1 MGGGAMRESAMSR
14 MVSVLACGA
23 LCASAVGQVV
33 STVPDRVDRSR
44 LAPPSLSADAGV
56 VQASPASVP
65 TVAIGMNFGGAD
77 IFDSGFIP
85 PDTMGA
91 IGPNH
96 FVELI
101 NGRYAAF
108 DRTNGLE
115 VQGTSLEQFWVNAG
129 ANPNF
134 AFDPRVL
141 YDAPSG
147 RWFACSGNDPGGA
160 TSSILVAVSNSSDPT
175 LGWTGFN
182 VDADTDNAQWADF
195 PTMGIDA
202 DGLYISANMFPTGGG
217 SFEINMFVF
226 PKNDLI
232 AGSIANMTK
241 IEGLSFGSVGFALQP
256 VVDLDGSGLPA
267 PIIADLDTPSGV
279 IVRSDVLGP
288 VNAPSV
294 VGGPLI
300 GVAAFGDPP
309 DADQPG
315 PKQNI
320 NTGDTRFWGY
330 AVLQGGSIWAVQTVN
345 NGGNAA
351 VRWLRINPVTNTVA
365 ESGVLSDPNIEFY
378 YPSIAVN
385 DDGDVVVG
393 CSGSGA
399 ATFASAYA
407 FAGHFDGVSTM
418 FGGAMLLQA
427 GTSDYLQL
435 DGVGRNRWGDYSAT
449 TLDPTDPKRF
459 WTIQEFV
466 LSTDL
471 WGTQITEI
479 IFPPSGPCSPA
490 DVTTQGAGVGDPNYG
505 VPDGQVTAADLNYF
519 VNAWVAGNAA
529 IADVTTQGAGIGDP
543 NYGVP
548 DGQVT
553 AADLNYFVNI
563 WVVGCP

>member
-1 MGGGAMRESAMSR
+1 MSR
-14 MVSVLACGA
+14 FAVVLVACGVV
-23 LCASAVGQVV
+23 SAPAGAQVA
-33 STVPDRVDRSR
+33 STVPDRVDLSR
-44 LAPPSLSADAGV
+44 LAPPSLSVGDGV
-56 VQASPASVP
+56 PLVSPTAAP
-65 TVAIGMNFGGAD
+65 TVSIGMNFPGAD

-101 NGRYAAF
+101 NGRYAVF

-115 VQGTSLEQFWVNAG
+115 VQGTSLDQFWFNAG
-129 ANPNF
+129 VNPNF
-134 AFDPRVL
+134 SFDPRVV
-141 YDAPSG
+141 YDAPTG
-147 RWFACSGNDPGGA
+147 RWFACSGNDPGGS

-175 LGWTGFN
+175 AGWTGFY
-182 VDADTDNAQWADF
+182 VDADSNNAQWADF

-202 DGLYISANMFPTGGG
+202 DGVYISANMFPTGGG

-241 IEGLSFGSVGFALQP
+241 LEGLSAGSLGFALQP
-256 VVDLDGSGLPA
+256 VVDLDGSGLPE
-267 PIIADLDTPSGV
+267 PVIADYNVPAGV
-279 IVRSDVLGP
+279 IARSDVLGP

-294 VGGPLI
+294 SASPLI
-300 GVAAFGDPP
+300 GVPAFGIPP

-320 NTGDTRFWGY
+320 NTGDNRFW
-330 AVLQGGSIWAVQTVN
+330 ANTVLQGGYIWAVQVVD
-345 NGGNAA
+345 NGGSAA
-351 VRWLRINPVTNTVA
+351 LRWLRIDPGTNTVA
-365 ESGVLSDPNIEFY
+365 ESGVLSDPAIEFY

-399 ATFASAYA
+399 STFVGAYA

-418 FGGAMLLQA
+418 FGSPIMLHV
-427 GTSDYLQL
+427 GNSDYQLL

-449 TLDPTDPKRF
+449 TLDPTDPKHF

-466 LSTDL
+466 LTTDV
-471 WGTQITEI
+471 WATQITEI

-490 DVTTQGAGVGDPNYG
+490 DLTTQGAGVGDPNYG
-505 VPDGQVTAADLNYF
+505 VPDGQVTAADLNYY
-519 VNAWVAGNAA
+519 VNAYVAGNAA

-543 NYGVP
+543 GYGVP
-548 DGQVT
+548 DGMVT
-553 AADLNYFVNI
+553 AADIQYFVNL
-563 WVVGCP
+563 WNLGCP